1 MSLGKIEYALSF
13 SGNRHKRT
21 RTRVPQLPVKC
32 SFRVCETK
40 PKSKTTIIIIT
51 SHIPETNRFLRT
63 KQRYLLGMMKK
74 DHFDPLLLRSY
85 HRYCCCCY
93 RHQSCFLL
101 FRSQNFP
108 SSIPLMNSFFFS
120 SLSHR
125 SLIRNKHPSCNS
137 QSKIHTTATQ
147 PLIQN
152 PNSQNSLREKKKPQS
167 NTNSKNLSQ
176 PSIAPFT
183 YSLSPSLA
191 FSVSLYLFL
200 FFSSQLINGRST
212 RTTVGGEDLTIEWVK
227 TAYNHFNRGQILN
240 RSPKPEFTGPPAL
253 SNRLQPVNTF
263 HC

>member
-1 MSLGKIEYALSF
+1 MSLGKIEHALSF

-40 PKSKTTIIIIT
+40 PKSKTTITIIIIT

-101 FRSQNFP
+101 FRSQNP
-108 SSIPLMNSFFFS
+108 SSIPLMNSFFFLLLSLTDLS
-120 SLSHR
+120 SETNTPHAIHSPK
-125 SLIRNKHPSCNS
+125 STPQQRN
-137 QSKIHTTATQ
+137 

-152 PNSQNSLREKKKPQS
+152 PNSQNSLREKKKTPKQHQFQKPLTAF
-167 NTNSKNLSQ
+167 NC
-176 PSIAPFT
+176 PFHLL
-183 YSLSPSLA
+183 SLSLSSFLCLSLS
-191 FSVSLYLFL
+191 FSFLFL
-200 FFSSQLINGRST
+200 SADKWSQHQNYCRRRGLNHR
-212 RTTVGGEDLTIEWVK
+212 VGQNSVQS
-227 TAYNHFNRGQILN
+227 F
-240 RSPKPEFTGPPAL
+240 
-253 SNRLQPVNTF
+253 
-263 HC
+263 

>member
-1 MSLGKIEYALSF
+1 MNYYLFNMSLGKIEHALSF

-40 PKSKTTIIIIT
+40 PKSKTTITIIIIT

-147 PLIQN
+147 PPDPKSKFSKLAK
-152 PNSQNSLREKKKPQS
+152 REKKNPKATPIPKTSHSLQ
-167 NTNSKNLSQ
+167 L
-176 PSIAPFT
+176 P
-183 YSLSPSLA
+183 LSPTLSLP
-191 FSVSLYLFL
+191 L
-200 FFSSQLINGRST
+200 
-212 RTTVGGEDLTIEWVK
+212 
-227 TAYNHFNRGQILN
+227 
-240 RSPKPEFTGPPAL
+240 
-253 SNRLQPVNTF
+253 
-263 HC
+263 